1 MGEKSELQEIT
12 ERLIRIEEK
21 LDGYK
26 ELKKVA
32 YDTETRSKTNEKAI
46 AELRDNL
53 KWVTRLLAGAII
65 TGLVGLVF
73 AFIKMGMG
81 V

>member
-26 ELKKVA
+26 ELKNTV
-32 YDTETRSKTNEKAI
+32 YSTENRSKTSEKEI
-46 AELRDNL
+46 QDIQDKL
-53 KWVTRLLAGAII
+53 KWISRTLIAGVVAGVIGII
-65 TGLVGLVF
+65 FT
-73 AFIKMGMG
+73 FIKIGMG